1 MHTNKSFGFI
11 RVHSWLRC
19 LEEIVMRQGLFVLLI
34 AATIPASAA
43 TCEDLAKLALPSVSI
58 TTAESVPAGA
68 FNPPGSPEI
77 KGMPAFCRVAGSIK
91 PTPDSDIQFEVW
103 MPSSGWNGKFQGIGN
118 GGFAGSI
125 TFGQMAGAVKSG
137 YATAATDT
145 GHHAGGTDGGWALGH
160 PEKIVDFGHRAI
172 PVTTETAKAIA
183 RAVSCA

>member
-1 MHTNKSFGFI
+1 MHTNKSFWF
-11 RVHSWLRC
+11 HSWLRC

-58 TTAESVPAGA
+58 GTAESVPAGA
-68 FNPPGSPEI
+68 FNPPGGTEI

-118 GGFAGSI
+118 GGFPGAI
-125 TFGQMAGAVKSG
+125 TFGQMGGAGKSG
-137 YATAATDT
+137 YAPPTPDPRPPAPQTP
-145 GHHAGGTDGGWALGH
+145 HA
-160 PEKIVDFGHRAI
+160 PPFE
-172 PVTTETAKAIA
+172 PPP
-183 RAVSCA
+183 